1 MIHSSP
7 PSSKELYP
15 EAASLEKKRRV
26 SENEIILL
34 AMNIS
39 LSNYPVSKSDLSILN
54 QMLIFIFQNEK
65 LLLMVVLV

>member
-15 EAASLEKKRRV
+15 EAASLEGKRRV